1 VRSACLAFAEVDPF
15 EELQQNVVAVVQGWL
30 EQFRPMVERGEQP
43 TIQQLSALFM
53 KTRGELLGGCMKA
66 VIEEL
71 YRPFFNET
79 TTACPLC
86 DRILT
91 RKRIDAKECSTMQG
105 EFGLGRPYFHCP
117 PCGWGGHP
125 VDVALGLARER
136 HQYDVQEHVIRLGA
150 DLPYEPTA
158 EHFERL
164 SGVAVGAHFV
174 HATLN
179 DVAVSA
185 TLEEVVPS
193 TEELERRTRDARE
206 HATSPPV
213 MVIAIDGAH
222 TPIRPEG
229 KRAERRGPGEWKET
243 KGVRIYLS
251 TDDDR
256 IVHLASWHRTSDKKQ
271 FAWDLTRIARR
282 LPKTDLP
289 TVAVGD
295 GAPWIWK
302 LVSKLF
308 PGARQVLDYYHCAE
322 HIHAVAKVQYED
334 QEKATEWTEATFARL
349 HLGRIGPV
357 IAGLKRMHP
366 RTTEAQQE
374 TSKLIAYLEKNR
386 LRLIYSDCDAQ
397 RLPKG
402 SGAIESANKFIHHVR
417 LKRSGAWWLKPR
429 ANLMLAIR
437 CAIYNATF
445 DRVFARHVRF
455 EQRLLG
461 YC

>member
-1 VRSACLAFAEVDPF
+1 
-15 EELQQNVVAVVQGWL
+15 
-30 EQFRPMVERGEQP
+30 
-43 TIQQLSALFM
+43 
-53 KTRGELLGGCMKA
+53 MKA

-79 TTACPLC
+79 ITNCPLC
-86 DRILT
+86 GRLLH
-91 RKRIDAKECSTMQG
+91 RKRIDGKECSTMQG

-125 VDVALGLARER
+125 IDVALGLARER
-136 HQYDVQEHVIRLGA
+136 HQYDVQENVIRLAA
-150 DLPYEPTA
+150 DLPYEPMA

-164 SGVAVGAHFV
+164 TGVALGAHCV

-179 DVAVSA
+179 EVAAMAV
-185 TLEEVVPS
+185 LEEVVPS
-193 TEELERRTRDARE
+193 ADEIEKRIREARE
-206 HATSPPV
+206 HSSSPPAL
-213 MVIAIDGAH
+213 VIAIDGAH

-229 KRAERRGPGEWKET
+229 KRSDKRGPGEWKET

-256 IVHLASWHRTSDKKQ
+256 IVHLISWHRTGDKRE
-271 FAWDLTRIARR
+271 FAWDLKRISRR
-282 LPKTDLP
+282 VPKTDLP

-302 LVSKLF
+302 LVTKLF

-322 HIHAVAKVQYED
+322 HIHAVAKVQYDDEE
-334 QEKATEWTEATFARL
+334 QAAEWAEATFARL
-349 HLGRIGPV
+349 HLGRLGAV
-357 IAGLKRMHP
+357 IAGLKRMNG

-374 TSKLIAYLEKNR
+374 IRKLIAYLEKNR
-386 LRLIYSDCDAQ
+386 VRLVYSECESE

-417 LKRSGAWWLKPR
+417 LKRSGAWWLKLG
-429 ANLMLAIR
+429 ANRMLAVR
-437 CAIYNATF
+437 CAIYNGTF
-445 DRVFARHVRF
+445 HHVFARYVRF
-455 EQRLLG
+455 EQQLLG
-461 YC
+461 Y